1 MVNGT
6 IDFVTAL
13 TVSSDVYFYKLGAQM
28 NNLDGQV
35 LQTWAHRLGL
45 GEETGIDIPGE
56 FPGLVPD
63 AEWRNAAYADFEAC
77 LRKNDLE
84 IGIDDVVSV
93 CGGID
98 RPWSIGDNVNLAV
111 GQGDLQATP
120 LQLAVAY
127 STLANGGTVVKPHL
141 GREVQ
146 DGQGVLQ
153 QKLRSPA
160 VRKVDI
166 SDTTRDAVLAGLRG
180 AASAANG
187 TSSKVF
193 SGLDLEVYGKTG
205 TAERFGSADQSW
217 YAAYVPSPA
226 RPIVVVTT
234 IEEGGFGAETAAPAA
249 CEILATWFD
258 QDPDRCAAGT
268 SQTN

>member
-1 MVNGT
+1 
-6 IDFVTAL
+6 
-13 TVSSDVYFYKLGAQM
+13 
-28 NNLDGQV
+28 V

-45 GEETGIDIPGE
+45 GQETGIDIPGE

-63 AEWRNAAYADFEAC
+63 AEWRNEGYERFREC
-77 LRKNDLE
+77 VRKNKLE
-84 IGIDDVVSV
+84 IGVDDVVSV

-98 RPWSIGDNVNLAV
+98 RPWTIGDNVNLAV

-127 STLANGGTVVKPHL
+127 ATLANGGTVVKPHL

-153 QKLRSPA
+153 QKLRAPH
-160 VRKVDI
+160 VRRVEI
-166 SDTTRDAVLAGLRG
+166 SDTTQNAIMDGLRG
-180 AASAANG
+180 AASAPNG
-187 TSSKVF
+187 TSTPVF
-193 SGLDLEVYGKTG
+193 ANLDLEVYGKTG

-217 YAAYVPSPA
+217 YAAYVPSEA

-258 QDPDRCAAGT
+258 QDPDRCASGSST
-268 SQTN
+268 TN